1 MYTIDLNKKETF
13 IIITIFHK
21 VASTGILETV
31 QKKHTHTQKKKK
43 KKKKNKKKK
52 KKKNKQQTNLK
63 YVVND
68 IDFVTLCITSV

>member
-31 QKKHTHTQKKKK
+31 QKYTHTHTKKKK
-43 KKKKNKKKK
+43 TKKQKTKKNKKKTN
-52 KKKNKQQTNLK
+52 NKQT
-63 YVVND
+63 
-68 IDFVTLCITSV
+68 